1 MKKILFLLSL
11 LIPSTAWANPACAV
25 CTVAMGAFL
34 GISRALGISDNA
46 TGVWIGG
53 LLLMTYYFTI
63 KFIEYKKWTFKFYKV
78 FWGLMTLLLVPVMYN
93 FVTYKFDTFFGID
106 AFLVSMIAGAFAFWI
121 SQFIYQKMKK
131 TNKGHAHFP
140 FEKVVMAI
148 VFLLITSIIFNYL
161 P

>member
-1 MKKILFLLSL
+1 MAKLLFLLSL
-11 LIPSTAWANPACAV
+11 LVPSSAWANPACAV

-63 KFIEYKKWTFKFYKV
+63 KFVEFKKWTFRFYHI
-78 FWGLMTLLLVPVMYN
+78 FWGIMTLLLVPVMYN
-93 FVTYKFDTFFGID
+93 FVTYKYDTFFRID
-106 AFLVSMIAGAFAFWI
+106 AFLVSMISGAFAFWL
-121 SQFIYQKMKK
+121 SQFIYQKMK
-131 TNKGHAHFP
+131 NSNGGHAHFP

-148 VFLLITSIIFNYL
+148 VFLLITSVIFNYL

>member
-1 MKKILFLLSL
+1 MVKLLFLMML
-11 LIPSTAWANPACAV
+11 LIPSIAKANPACAV

-63 KFIEYKKWTFKFYKV
+63 KFVEYKKWTFKFYHI
-78 FWGLMTLLLVPVMYN
+78 FWGLMTLCLVPVMYN
-93 FVTYKFDTFFGID
+93 FVQYKFDTFFGID
-106 AFLVSMIAGAFAFWI
+106 AFLISMICGAFAFWL
-121 SQFIYQKMKK
+121 SQFIYQIMK
-131 TNKGHAHFP
+131 NANGRHAHFP
-140 FEKVVMAI
+140 FEKVVMAVI
-148 VFLLITSIIFNYL
+148 FLLITSIIFNYL